1 MKGQGR
7 GKREENEEGRL
18 KGGSMDCERLIQSLG
33 QIVGEE
39 NVLHSEIDLTVYGY
53 DASLFSAK
61 PEVIVLPRS
70 TEDVSAILRM
80 AHHEKVPVVARG
92 SGTNLS
98 GGSIPARGGIVL
110 HFSRMNRIVEID
122 LENQRAVVEPGVFNL
137 DLQNELAQYGYYY
150 APDPASQKVS
160 TMGGNLGENSGGPHC
175 LKYGVTTNH
184 ILGAEVVLP
193 SGDVIWT
200 GGKAY
205 DNPGYDLIGVLVG
218 SEGTFGIAT
227 QMVLRI
233 MRKPEAVQTFLAIY
247 DSLEDA
253 GNTVS
258 SIIGAGIIPATL
270 EMMDRMVM
278 NAVEDSIHAGYPLDA
293 EAVLIIELDGISD
306 GMDRIAEKIIDI
318 CKENRV
324 REVKR
329 ATSEAERMRLWA
341 GRKGA
346 FGAVARLRPS
356 YLVCDGTVPRTKLP
370 AVLKKVVEVGKKYSL
385 AIGNVFHAGDG
396 NLHPLI
402 LFDARNEDELK
413 RVHLAGAEI
422 LRACAD
428 VGGTISGEH
437 GVGTEKIREMSFI
450 FSPED
455 LRAMKKLK
463 MAFDPDEICNPGKVL
478 PERIE
483 GEAS

>member
-1 MKGQGR
+1 
-7 GKREENEEGRL
+7 
-18 KGGSMDCERLIQSLG
+18 
-33 QIVGEE
+33 
-39 NVLHSEIDLTVYGY
+39 
-53 DASLFSAK
+53 
-61 PEVIVLPRS
+61 
-70 TEDVSAILRM
+70 
-80 AHHEKVPVVARG
+80 
-92 SGTNLS
+92 
-98 GGSIPARGGIVL
+98 
-110 HFSRMNRIVEID
+110 
-122 LENQRAVVEPGVFNL
+122 
-137 DLQNELAQYGYYY
+137 
-150 APDPASQKVS
+150 
-160 TMGGNLGENSGGPHC
+160 MGGNLGENSGGPHC

-184 ILGAEVVLP
+184 VLGAEVVLP
-193 SGDVIWT
+193 NGDVIWT

-247 DSLEDA
+247 NSLEDA

-258 SIIGAGIIPATL
+258 AIIGAGIIPATL

-278 NAVEDSIHAGYPLDA
+278 KAVEESTHAGYPLDA
-293 EAVLIIELDGISD
+293 EAVLIIELDGIKD
-306 GMDRIAEKIIDI
+306 GMDRMAARIIDI
-318 CKENRV
+318 CKENHV

-329 ATSEAERMRLWA
+329 ATSEAERMKLWA

-370 AVLKKVVEVGKKYSL
+370 VVLKRVVEIGKKHNL

-402 LFDARNEDELK
+402 LFDARNEDELR

-422 LRACAD
+422 LQACAD

-437 GVGTEKIREMSFI
+437 GVGTEKIHEMSFI
-450 FSPED
+450 FSSED
-455 LRAMKKLK
+455 MRAMKKVK
-463 MAFDPDEICNPGKVL
+463 RAFDPDEICNPGKVL
-478 PERIE
+478 PEQIE
-483 GEAS
+483 GEASWRAEKAFQPN